1 MNSVIIGMIFDH
13 KKCNFDKVFCE
24 SVSDVVLLTGREL
37 RDLSSRVNMLFKLRI
52 LSTYGQFDKNRL
64 PKNITQI
71 KKYFY
76 SINTRVF
83 TYSIRSIL

>member
-71 KKYFY
+71 KKE
-76 SINTRVF
+76 VF
-83 TYSIRSIL
+83 LYY